1 MPDNQAAYQLLELVG
16 FWCDTIQSLWA
27 DDGYRGDLE
36 TWLLNRFQS
45 AVVKAD
51 LDGLR
56 EVFSSEPVCVF
67 TGKDGRVRGAKDVLD
82 TWCRHLHSWT
92 EVSVERRDTLVRI
105 CSDTAWATFAWDG
118 SGVAD
123 GSRYEVRGERWSVVT
138 VWEEGSWRFAQTH
151 SSLPFS
157 DWSDLVVT
165 EA

>member
-1 MPDNQAAYQLLELVG
+1 MPEKSGELEEA
-16 FWCDTIQSLWA
+16 Q
-27 DDGYRGDLE
+27 DDIRLIDD
-36 TWLLNRFQS
+36 LLNRFQS

-67 TGKDGRVRGAKDVLD
+67 TGNDGRVRGAKDVLD
-82 TWCRHLHSWT
+82 TWCRHLHSLM
-92 EVSVERRDTLVRI
+92 EVSVERRDTFVRI
-105 CSDTAWATFAWDG
+105 YGDTAWATFIWDG

-138 VWEEGSWRFAQTH
+138 VWEEGAWRFAQTH